1 MENKNIET
9 TGLVDGKIEDCSVE
23 VINDI
28 QVIDY
33 SKGKTLHVR
42 FNYRSDPTEEFGEG
56 GHLIFKF
63 KYPRDALKCLTK
75 NLEIFSPL
83 ESGILFEYIQH
94 YENEG
99 IYSPLEIYYILILEI
114 KLPFIVDFVPTH
126 QIPKKEFKDYTPI
139 ELENYLV
146 NCSQFRNEYESTIRE
161 AHKFAVANTWKVW
174 NDIQYIVR
182 RNKVDTSEF
191 VPTVEDIKRSSI
203 PASTLFDTKYKGRE
217 VSIVFGFNLYRRL
230 WKVVFEDNSWVIAG
244 DRGNGWYSAETN
256 FNSYK
261 LLNK

>member
-1 MENKNIET
+1 MENKTIET
-9 TGLVDGKIEDCSVE
+9 TGLVDGKIEDYSVE

-33 SKGKTLHVR
+33 SKGKTLHIK
-42 FNYRSDPTEEFGEG
+42 FNYRSDPTEDFGEG

-63 KYPRDALKCLTK
+63 KDPRDALKCLTK

-114 KLPFIVDFVPTH
+114 KLPFIVDFVPLH
-126 QIPKKEFKDYTPI
+126 PIPKKDFKDFTPI
-139 ELENYLV
+139 ELENYLA
-146 NCSQFRNEYESTIRE
+146 NCEKFRAEYETIIRE

-174 NDIQYIVR
+174 NNIQYSVR
-182 RNKVDTSEF
+182 RNKVDTSEY
-191 VPTVEDIKRSSI
+191 VPTSEDILKYSI
-203 PASTLFDTKYKGRE
+203 PVEELFDLNYKE
-217 VSIVFGFNLYRRL
+217 KKIHIVFGFNLYRRL

-244 DRGNGWYSAETN
+244 DHGNGWYSAETD

-261 LLNK
+261 LLER

>member
-1 MENKNIET
+1 MENENIET

-63 KYPRDALKCLTK
+63 KDPRDTLKFLT
-75 NLEIFSPL
+75 NNFELLCDVEQI
-83 ESGILFEYIQH
+83 ILFNYVQR
-94 YENEG
+94 YEDEG
-99 IYSPLEIYYILILEI
+99 FYSQLEIYYLLLLEL
-114 KLPFIVDFVPTH
+114 KLPLIDCFIAKH
-126 QIPKKEFKDYTPI
+126 SIPKKDFKDLNEE
-139 ELENYLV
+139 ELENYKA
-146 NCSQFRNEYESTIRE
+146 NCKQFRDEFEKSIRE

-174 NDIQYIVR
+174 NDIQANVR
-182 RNKVDTSEF
+182 RKRIDTNEY

-203 PASTLFDTKYKGRE
+203 PASTLFDTNYKGRE
-217 VSIVFGFNLYRRL
+217 VSVTQGFNLYRRL
-230 WKVVFEDNSWVIAG
+230 WKVIFEDNSWVIAS
-244 DRGNGWYSAETN
+244 DLGNGWYSAETN

-261 LLNK
+261 LLDH